1 MGKLSQR
8 VSTRK
13 KITGSLNEY
22 PLVHITCHDW
32 ISNSEWMSTEKAKRL
47 EPAKCNSVGRLLTK
61 NKIKIQTFSSWS
73 IDEEGME
80 IGTVETIPMSWVID
94 IKYL

>member
-1 MGKLSQR
+1 
-8 VSTRK
+8 
-13 KITGSLNEY
+13 
-22 PLVHITCHDW
+22 
-32 ISNSEWMSTEKAKRL
+32 MSTDKAKRL